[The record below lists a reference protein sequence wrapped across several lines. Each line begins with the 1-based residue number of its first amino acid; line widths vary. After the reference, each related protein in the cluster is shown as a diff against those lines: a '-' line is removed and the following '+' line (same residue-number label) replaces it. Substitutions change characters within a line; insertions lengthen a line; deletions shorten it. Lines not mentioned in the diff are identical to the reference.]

1 MKNVKN
7 SVSILFNRHHLFEAK
22 HAANVDGGYWWHWKL
37 AMKEALFLFIVMI
50 GSVIHA
56 FIPWI
61 LDFKLLELRI
71 NRLKLLKDK
80 LPNDEQLAKVHF
92 DE

>member
-1 MKNVKN
+1 
-7 SVSILFNRHHLFEAK
+7 
-22 HAANVDGGYWWHWKL
+22 
-37 AMKEALFLFIVMI
+37 MKEALFLFIVMI

-80 LPNDEQLAKVHF
+80 LPNDQQLAKVHF